1 MHLSHI
7 PQSLTTFSK
16 TGAIDDVHKAVGAE
30 KDAEKAEEGKTIISS
45 LATLKYELQHDRA
58 LT

>member
-1 MHLSHI
+1 MHLPRI
-7 PQSLTTFSK
+7 RQLPTDLSK
-16 TGAIDDVHKAVGAE
+16 TGAIDDVHKAVSAE

-45 LATLKYELQHDRA
+45 LATLKYELQHDRV

>member
-1 MHLSHI
+1 MRLPRSY
-7 PQSLTTFSK
+7 QLLTDLFK
-16 TGAIDDVHKAVGAE
+16 TGAIDDVHKAVSAE